1 VIQFCL
7 LHQRTKSFES
17 YIKTH
22 QRNLKNYKLQCLDIL
37 QLLAVGILGAEIET
51 NFFLEIR
58 RGYDRTNRIEEI
70 PSLINEKI
78 SEVKDNV

>member
-1 VIQFCL
+1 MTTCRCCAM
-7 LHQRTKSFES
+7 QRSRIS
-17 YIKTH
+17 
-22 QRNLKNYKLQCLDIL
+22 DVL
-37 QLLAVGILGAEIET
+37 QLLAIGILGAEIET

-58 RGYDRTNRIEEI
+58 REYDRTNRIEEI